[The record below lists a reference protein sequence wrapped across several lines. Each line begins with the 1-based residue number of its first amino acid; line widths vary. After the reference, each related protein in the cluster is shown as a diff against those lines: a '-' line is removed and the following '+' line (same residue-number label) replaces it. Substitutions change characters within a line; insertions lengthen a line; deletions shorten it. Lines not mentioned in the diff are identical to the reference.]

1 MWAVHRPT
9 GKELRNFCNLL
20 EFEWDEN
27 KRQSNL
33 RKHGIDFVVASKIFE
48 NYTVEFEDNRYD
60 YGEDRFVVIGIIGSQ
75 ILTVVYTTRNDII
88 RIISARKSTKE
99 ERKIYEQN

>member
-1 MWAVHRPT
+1 MIS
-9 GKELRNFCNLL
+9 NLL

-33 RKHGIDFVVASKIFE
+33 RKHGVDFVAASKIFE

-60 YGEDRFVVIGIIGSQ
+60 YGEDRFVAIGIIGNQ
-75 ILTVVYTTRNDII
+75 TLTVVYIMRNSII
-88 RIISARKSTKE
+88 RLISARKSTKE

>member
-1 MWAVHRPT
+1 MPTLHRKIE
-9 GKELRNFCNLL
+9 GVIVNLL

-33 RKHGIDFVVASKIFE
+33 RKHGIDFVAASKIFK

-60 YGEDRFVVIGIIGSQ
+60 YREDRFIAIGIIGNQ
-75 ILTVVYTTRNDII
+75 TLTVVYTMRNGII
-88 RIISARKSTKE
+88 RLISARKSTKE

>member
-1 MWAVHRPT
+1 M
-9 GKELRNFCNLL
+9 L

-33 RKHGIDFVVASKIFE
+33 KKHGIDFVLACKIFK

-60 YGEDRFVVIGIIGSQ
+60 YKEERFIAIGITKNQ
-75 ILTVVYTTRNDII
+75 TLTVIYTMRNNVI
-88 RIISARKSTKE
+88 RLISARKSTRE
-99 ERKIYEQN
+99 EKKIYEQN

>member
-1 MWAVHRPT
+1 M
-9 GKELRNFCNLL
+9 L

-33 RKHGIDFVVASKIFE
+33 RKHGIDFVLACKVFE
-48 NYTVEFEDNRYD
+48 NYTVEFEDHRYD
-60 YGEDRFVVIGIIGSQ
+60 YGEERFIAIGITKNQ
-75 ILTVVYTTRNDII
+75 TLTVVYTIRNNVI
-88 RIISARKSTKE
+88 RLISARKSTRE

>member
-1 MWAVHRPT
+1 V
-9 GKELRNFCNLL
+9 L

-27 KRQSNL
+27 KRESNL
-33 RKHGIDFVVASKIFE
+33 KKHGIDFVLACKIFY

-60 YGEDRFVVIGIIGSQ
+60 YEEERFIAIGIITNQ
-75 ILTVVYTTRNDII
+75 TLTVVYTIRNGII
-88 RIISARKSTKE
+88 RLISARKSTKE